1 MTLNKILVICGAT
14 ASGKSGL
21 AVECAKIM
29 NSEIISADSQLVYKG
44 LDVGTA
50 KPTEKEMQGIKHHMI
65 DVVEPVCGYSVS
77 EYAQA
82 ATPIADRLLS
92 ENKTPIICGGTGF
105 YINSVLFDL
114 SYGQVAADAEV
125 RKKYEEILNT
135 RGKEYLFELL
145 KSTDK
150 ETAEKL
156 HYNDVKRV
164 VRALE
169 IYEVSGRRKS
179 QIIDSYKPK
188 YNYVAVAVDYP
199 REELYERIN
208 LRVDEML
215 KNGLVEEVKGLL
227 KNGIDEKFQCMQA
240 IGYKEVLQYLRNG
253 DKESTMR
260 DIIKQNT
267 RHYAKRQITFFKK
280 LPKIIWLEPS
290 RATAEKVTGLLYE

>member
-240 IGYKEVLQYLRNG
+240 IGYKEVLQCLRNG